1 MASRPPEAP
10 EPNDDSDARTRFFVI
25 GATRLL
31 GVALVLVGL
40 LGVSGRIGIPAP
52 AGYAF
57 VLFGLFDVFWFPLI
71 LARKW
76 RTPPE

>member
-1 MASRPPEAP
+1 MASRPPES
-10 EPNDDSDARTRFFVI
+10 DDDARTRYFVI

-31 GVALVLVGL
+31 GAAIVLVGL
-40 LGVSGRIGIPAP
+40 LAVAGRIGIPP
-52 AGYAF
+52 VAGYVFIA
-57 VLFGLFDVFWFPLI
+57 FGLFDVFWVPLI